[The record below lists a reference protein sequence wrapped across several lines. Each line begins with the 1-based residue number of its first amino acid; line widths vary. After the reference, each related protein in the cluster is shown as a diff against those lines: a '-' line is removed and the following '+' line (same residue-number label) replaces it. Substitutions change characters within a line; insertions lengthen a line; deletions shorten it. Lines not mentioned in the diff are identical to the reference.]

1 MGVTFDFKLTAKLVL
16 SSRELPH
23 GQLVNDLLFYMHP
36 LPPHTH
42 CTPPPPSHT
51 SLPPSYLRLLKK
63 AELQLGVLRQSV
75 DQQLHRRCVNLE
87 RKVKEGGEAAE
98 ERRVRREEVKAEV
111 EQLRKGLTQTV
122 NRLCHFS

>member
-1 MGVTFDFKLTAKLVL
+1 MGVAFDFKLTAKLVL

-42 CTPPPPSHT
+42 CTPLTH
-51 SLPPSYLRLLKK
+51 LPPSYLRLLKK

-98 ERRVRREEVKAEV
+98 ERRVRREECVVALEV
-111 EQLRKGLTQTV
+111 AVLYTLKQTCTSV
-122 NRLCHFS
+122 LITSL

>member
-1 MGVTFDFKLTAKLVL
+1 MTCSFTCIPF
-16 SSRELPH
+16 
-23 GQLVNDLLFYMHP
+23 
-36 LPPHTH
+36 PHTH
-42 CTPPPPSHT
+42 IAPPLTH
-51 SLPPSYLRLLKK
+51 LPPSYLRLLKK

-122 NRLCHFS
+122 SRLSFLLSL